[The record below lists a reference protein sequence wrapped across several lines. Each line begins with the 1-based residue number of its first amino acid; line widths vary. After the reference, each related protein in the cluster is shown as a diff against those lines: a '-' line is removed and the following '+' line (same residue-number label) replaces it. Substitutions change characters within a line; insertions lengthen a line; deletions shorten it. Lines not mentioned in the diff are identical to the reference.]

1 MTEESRVERIAMPQN
16 GRKEAQCLAS
26 EVSDAIVGIMGALE
40 SHARLLPATVDASCI
55 MQEALALRFALE
67 SCRNRL
73 NRIVDLLD

>member
-1 MTEESRVERIAMPQN
+1 MSQN

-26 EVSDAIVGIMGALE
+26 EVSDAIAGIMGALE

-55 MQEALALRFALE
+55 MQDALAVSFALE

-73 NRIVDLLD
+73 DRIVELLD